1 MKMKVAI
8 FVKKNTERGDFMR
21 TYRASIY
28 SNARHKWYELS
39 ATCET
44 YEEAQL
50 YFYSEMEDGD
60 IILKITDDRGYLV

>member
-1 MKMKVAI
+1 MV
-8 FVKKNTERGDFMR
+8 RGDLMK

-28 SNARHKWYELS
+28 SNERHKWYELS

-44 YEEAQL
+44 YEEAKN
-50 YFYSEMEDGD
+50 YFFSEMEDGD

>member
-1 MKMKVAI
+1 MLK
-8 FVKKNTERGDFMR
+8 

-28 SNARHKWYELS
+28 SNTHHKWYELS

-44 YEEAQL
+44 YEEAKN
-50 YFYSEMEDGD
+50 YFFSEMEDGD

>member
-1 MKMKVAI
+1 
-8 FVKKNTERGDFMR
+8 MR

-28 SNARHKWYELS
+28 SNTSHKWYELS

-44 YEEAQL
+44 YKEAQL

>member
-1 MKMKVAI
+1 
-8 FVKKNTERGDFMR
+8 MR

-28 SNARHKWYELS
+28 SNERHNWYELS

-44 YEEAQL
+44 YEEARL
-50 YFYSEMEDGD
+50 YFFSEMKDGD

>member
-1 MKMKVAI
+1 
-8 FVKKNTERGDFMR
+8 MR

-28 SNARHKWYELS
+28 SNARHNWYELL

-50 YFYSEMEDGD
+50 YFFSEMKDGD

>member
-1 MKMKVAI
+1 MFTGKLYL
-8 FVKKNTERGDFMR
+8 TRSDFMR

-28 SNARHKWYELS
+28 SNTRHNWYELS

-50 YFYSEMEDGD
+50 YFFSEMKDGD